1 MATISISTAL
11 VKEITDSLTYRNT
24 LDGEYEYTT
33 GSVGSQDYSYVTNS
47 RSARSNTTLPFGSLF
62 AQYSNNTGSYSP
74 VISMASGNSGITFAF
89 KNSSNTTLTSYGS
102 TEIVTR
108 TIDADGYCVLSNFP
122 ERIPVAAGTIDYIY
136 ISGNSG
142 REITLSVGTTGSGAD
157 VEFVD
162 RVLVTNQPWRLDGSI
177 KFRIPISY
185 TFST

>member
-1 MATISISTAL
+1 MATISISTAM

-24 LDGEYEYTT
+24 LDSAYEYQT
-33 GSVGSQDYSYVTNS
+33 GSVGSPDYSYVSNT
-47 RSARSNTTLPFGSLF
+47 RAARSNTTLPFGSLF
-62 AQYSNNTGSYSP
+62 AQYANNGSYSSN
-74 VISMASGNSGITFAF
+74 ISMASGNSGITFVF
-89 KNSSNTTLTSYGS
+89 KNSSGATLTSYGA

-108 TIDADGYCVLSNFP
+108 TMDADGYCVLSNFP

-162 RVLVTNQPWRLDGSI
+162 RTLITTQPWRLDGSI
-177 KFRIPISY
+177 KFRVPLSY